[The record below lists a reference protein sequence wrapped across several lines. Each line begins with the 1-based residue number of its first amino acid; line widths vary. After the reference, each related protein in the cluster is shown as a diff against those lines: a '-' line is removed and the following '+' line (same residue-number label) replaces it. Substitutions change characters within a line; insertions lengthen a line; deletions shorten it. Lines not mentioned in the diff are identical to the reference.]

1 MSMTKTRTP
10 APELNVATVGG
21 GDWSLS
27 QQANT
32 AFTLV
37 VFYRGY
43 HCPKCKL
50 YLGHLK
56 TLLGALGDKDVGVI
70 AVSGDPQD
78 RAEQARS
85 EWDLGDLMVGYGQ
98 SEDNMRA
105 WGLYASDSIREG
117 ETDRFGEPGVF
128 LIRPDGTLYY
138 AAVNSNPFG
147 RANLDEIAAMID
159 FVAEKDYPARGE
171 V

>member
-21 GDWSLS
+21 EDWTLS
-27 QQANT
+27 DQTND

-56 TLLGALGDKDVGVI
+56 TLLGALNGKGVGVI

-78 RAEQARS
+78 RAETTHS
-85 EWDLGDLMVGYGQ
+85 EWDLADLTVGYGQ
-98 SEDNMRA
+98 SEGSMRE
-105 WGLYASDSIREG
+105 WGLYVSNSIREG
-117 ETDRFGEPGVF
+117 ETDRFGEPGLF

-147 RANLDEIAAMID
+147 RANLDEISAMID

-171 V
+171 A